1 MKLFQVIFDT
11 NLITLLAEN
20 QDSAKQLLL
29 DMDDGFFR
37 KEETLFYQ
45 FPEESI
51 ECEIEEVDLNE
62 SKVIQW
68 ESH

>member
-45 FPEESI
+45 FPKESI